1 MKSVSSSANAGISR
15 CSYWNKAQRIP
26 GQKPGDFS
34 MARPGGKQAAGRR
47 RGRCSLPSRRETGEK
62 KSAYFPLI
70 PAPAGLY

>member
-1 MKSVSSSANAGISR
+1 
-15 CSYWNKAQRIP
+15 
-26 GQKPGDFS
+26 